1 MARGRAATRGRIHS
15 HAEREGREA
24 MTISFRRLYALLRK
38 EWIQLRRDPITLR
51 FIIALPVMQLFL
63 FGYAINTNP
72 KNLPTGLLS
81 VDHSKY
87 ERTIV
92 AALRNSG
99 YYAVRTLASEAE
111 AERALAQG
119 ELLFVI
125 AFPPNFDRAVDRG
138 ERPSVL
144 IDADATDPSA
154 ISNATAA
161 LANLATVLD
170 RDLPPAV
177 RAPPTGPTFQFVVHA
192 RYNADQLTVLNIV
205 PGLMC
210 IVLMMSTLFMTTLS
224 ITKER
229 ERGTMEN
236 LLAMPVR
243 PLEVMLAKIMPF
255 VAIGYIQVLII
266 LASSALFF
274 QLPMRGSLPLLLVA
288 LGFFIAGNL
297 ALGITFSTVS
307 ANQMQAMQFAQLT
320 LMPSFL
326 LSGFMFPFR
335 GMPLWAQYVGEVFP
349 TTHAMRIVR
358 GMLLK
363 GNGLDDILPELW
375 PLALFALVVIG
386 IAVWFYRE
394 TL

>member
-1 MARGRAATRGRIHS
+1 MTAFSPKRLRA
-15 HAEREGREA
+15 
-24 MTISFRRLYALLRK
+24 LVRK
-38 EWIQLRRDPITLR
+38 EWIQVTRDALTLR
-51 FIIALPVMQLFL
+51 FIILVPVLQLFL
-63 FGYAINTNP
+63 FGFAINTNP

-81 VDHSKY
+81 ADHSKY
-87 ERTIV
+87 ERALT
-92 AALRNSG
+92 AALQNSG
-99 YYAVRTLASEAE
+99 YYDIRTLASEAE
-111 AERALAQG
+111 AEHALAQG
-119 ELLFVI
+119 DVLFVI
-125 AFPPNFDRAVDRG
+125 ELPANFDRAVDRG
-138 ERPSVL
+138 DVPSVL
-144 IDADATDPSA
+144 IDADASDPSA
-154 ISNATAA
+154 VGNATAA
-161 LANLATVLD
+161 LATISTVLN
-170 RDLPPAV
+170 RDLPPMMRGQPANP
-177 RAPPTGPTFQFVVHA
+177 AFQFVIHA
-192 RYNADQLTVLNIV
+192 RYNPEQLTVLNIV

-335 GMPLWAQYVGEVFP
+335 GMPVWAQYVGELFP

-363 GNGLDDILPELW
+363 GNGLDDIMPELW

-386 IAVWFYRE
+386 IAVWCYRE
-394 TL
+394 TLD